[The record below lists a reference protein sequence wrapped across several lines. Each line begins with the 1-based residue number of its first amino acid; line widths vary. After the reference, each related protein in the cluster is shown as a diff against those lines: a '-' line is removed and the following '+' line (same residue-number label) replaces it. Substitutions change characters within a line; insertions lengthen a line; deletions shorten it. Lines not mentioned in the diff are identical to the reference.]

1 MSAVTLDRRVEMRI
15 VQDEVVEV
23 WDGDNLI
30 AAILPGARS
39 VRVVSYEPMTS
50 TIIDPTMLAEIRF
63 GGKNDHNPAV

>member
-1 MSAVTLDRRVEMRI
+1 MRI

-30 AAILPGARS
+30 AVILPGARS
-39 VRVVSYEPMTS
+39 VRVVSWSGPVTC
-50 TIIDPTMLAEIRF
+50 TIESELPLLAEIRF